1 MSNDLILPGSLMG
14 VIRMQSILELDDIS
28 IRGWR
33 VLESTR
39 RVVYQLDGHQTLT
52 LFGVGCEFSD
62 AQLLLR
68 RRGVG

>member
-1 MSNDLILPGSLMG
+1 
-14 VIRMQSILELDDIS
+14 MQSILELDDIS

-68 RRGVG
+68 RHGVG